1 MKPRTGGRV
10 SARRFASVRRQGATA
25 AGSGATQV
33 CAGAVPAAV
42 ATAGTEM
49 APIVPTTP
57 AAERALPA
65 EAAEPPKQPNEAET
79 IEGMPPFERKMMM
92 QHRYSWF
99 FWEVAHQS
107 HTACRVTRLLELCNG
122 DATLMMSWYGL
133 VQSTNNLLSVFISPL
148 IGSLSDTYGRKYI
161 VAAGRMGTA
170 LFFLST
176 WFAKSMRQQAIL
188 NILSWG
194 VLMPGNVATQLA
206 MSDDLWGSR
215 PKLSSLISAANA
227 VPQNILGVVSP
238 MVGAW
243 INVKCFW
250 LGFWGP
256 FGLMVATSLLWIT
269 GPETLPAEKRKPFR
283 VATANPFAAIKLLLV
298 NGPGLR
304 RLSLA
309 AACFYSV
316 VPGT

>member
-1 MKPRTGGRV
+1 
-10 SARRFASVRRQGATA
+10 
-25 AGSGATQV
+25 
-33 CAGAVPAAV
+33 
-42 ATAGTEM
+42 M

-65 EAAEPPKQPNEAET
+65 EAAEPPKQPEAET